1 MGIELARLQGAFAAY
16 QKQLGARTQ
25 SDLGAEI
32 HVQQST
38 VSNWLRGAR
47 SVPAEKVPELAKALG
62 CSTDYLFGLTDQPA
76 PDPNARGA
84 GEYTGLSPAAISA
97 LHDMETAPFIAD
109 YTKMALEGF
118 PLPDSTADV
127 KAALSR
133 LLCMDEMQQALASI
147 KPCKEA
153 RRAAAAA
160 SQDWE
165 QQEQRN
171 KAEFEADYLR
181 FRIID
186 AVTHCID
193 DLLKGE

>member
-16 QKQLGARTQ
+16 QKQLGVRTQ

-118 PLPDSTADV
+118 SMPDNAADV

-147 KPCKEA
+147 EPCKKA
-153 RRAAAAA
+153 RRAAAA

-165 QQEQRN
+165 QEEQRN
-171 KAEFEADYLR
+171 KAEIEAEYLR

-193 DLLKGE
+193 DLLKEE

>member
-16 QKQLGARTQ
+16 QKQLGVRTQ

-109 YTKMALEGF
+109 YTKIALEGF
-118 PLPDSTADV
+118 SMPDSAADV

-147 KPCKEA
+147 EPCKEA
-153 RRAAAAA
+153 RRVAAAL
-160 SQDWE
+160 QDWE

-171 KAEFEADYLR
+171 KAEFEAEYLR

-193 DLLKGE
+193 DLLKEE

>member
-25 SDLGAEI
+25 SNLGAEI

-97 LHDMETAPFIAD
+97 LHNMETAPFIAD

-118 PLPDSTADV
+118 SMPDSAADV
-127 KAALSR
+127 KTALSR

-147 KPCKEA
+147 EPCKEA
-153 RRAAAAA
+153 RRVAIA
-160 SQDWE
+160 SQGWE
-165 QQEQRN
+165 QQEQRS
-171 KAEFEADYLR
+171 KAEFEAAYLR

-186 AVTHCID
+186 VVTHCID
-193 DLLKGE
+193 DLLKEE

>member
-16 QKQLGARTQ
+16 QKQLGVRTQ

-118 PLPDSTADV
+118 SMPDSAAEV

-147 KPCKEA
+147 EPCKKA
-153 RRAAAAA
+153 RWVAAA

-171 KAEFEADYLR
+171 KAEFEAEYLR

>member
-1 MGIELARLQGAFAAY
+1 MGIELARLHGAFAAY

-118 PLPDSTADV
+118 PMPDSAADV

-147 KPCKEA
+147 EPCKEA
-153 RRAAAAA
+153 RRAAAA
-160 SQDWE
+160 SRDWE
-165 QQEQRN
+165 EQEQRN
-171 KAEFEADYLR
+171 KAEFEAEYLR

-186 AVTHCID
+186 AVTRCID
-193 DLLKGE
+193 DLLKEV

>member
-16 QKQLGARTQ
+16 QKQLGVRTQ

-84 GEYTGLSPAAISA
+84 GEYTGLSPVAISA

-118 PLPDSTADV
+118 SMPDSAADV

-147 KPCKEA
+147 EPCKAA
-153 RRAAAAA
+153 RRVAAA

-171 KAEFEADYLR
+171 KAEFEAEYLR

>member
-16 QKQLGARTQ
+16 QKQLGVRTQ

-47 SVPAEKVPELAKALG
+47 SVSAEKVPELAKALG

-97 LHDMETAPFIAD
+97 LHAMETAPFIAD

-118 PLPDSTADV
+118 PRLGSAADV
-127 KAALSR
+127 KTALSR
-133 LLCMDEMQQALASI
+133 LLCMDEMQRALASI
-147 KPCKEA
+147 EPCKEA
-153 RRAAAAA
+153 RRVAIA

-165 QQEQRN
+165 QQEQRS
-171 KAEFEADYLR
+171 KAEFEAEYLR

-193 DLLKGE
+193 DLLKEE

>member
-16 QKQLGARTQ
+16 QKQLGVRTQ

-84 GEYTGLSPAAISA
+84 GEYTGLSPAAIFA
-97 LHDMETAPFIAD
+97 LHAMETAPFIAD

-118 PLPDSTADV
+118 PRLGSAADV
-127 KAALSR
+127 KTALSR
-133 LLCMDEMQQALASI
+133 LLCMDEMQRALASI
-147 KPCKEA
+147 EPCKEA
-153 RRAAAAA
+153 RRVAIA

-165 QQEQRN
+165 QQEQRS
-171 KAEFEADYLR
+171 KAEFEAEYLR

-193 DLLKGE
+193 DLLKEE

>member
-16 QKQLGARTQ
+16 QKQLGVRTQ
-25 SDLGAEI
+25 SNLGAEI

-118 PLPDSTADV
+118 SMPDSAADV

-147 KPCKEA
+147 EPCKAA
-153 RRAAAAA
+153 RRVAAA

-171 KAEFEADYLR
+171 KAEFEAEYLR

>member
-118 PLPDSTADV
+118 SMLDSASDV

-153 RRAAAAA
+153 RRAAAA

-171 KAEFEADYLR
+171 KAEFEAAYLR

>member
-16 QKQLGARTQ
+16 QKQLGVRTQ

-76 PDPNARGA
+76 PNPNARGA

-118 PLPDSTADV
+118 SMPDSAADV
-127 KAALSR
+127 KVALSR
-133 LLCMDEMQQALASI
+133 LLCMDEMWQALASI
-147 KPCKEA
+147 EPYKEVQ
-153 RRAAAAA
+153 RAAAA

-165 QQEQRN
+165 QQEQRS
-171 KAEFEADYLR
+171 KAEFEAAYLR

-193 DLLKGE
+193 DLLKEA

>member
-1 MGIELARLQGAFAAY
+1 MGIELARLQKAFAAY
-16 QKQLGARTQ
+16 QKKLGARTQ
-25 SDLGAEI
+25 RDLGAEI

-62 CSTDYLFGLTDQPA
+62 CSTDYLFGLTEQPA

-97 LHDMETAPFIAD
+97 LHDMEAAPFIAD

-118 PLPDSTADV
+118 SRLGSEADA

-147 KPCKEA
+147 EPCKEA
-153 RRAAAAA
+153 RRVAAAL
-160 SQDWE
+160 SDWE
-165 QQEQRN
+165 QEEQRN
-171 KAEFEADYLR
+171 KSEIEAEYLR

-186 AVTHCID
+186 AVTRCMD
-193 DLLKGE
+193 RLLEEG

>member
-16 QKQLGARTQ
+16 QKQLGVRTQ

-109 YTKMALEGF
+109 YTKIALEGF
-118 PLPDSTADV
+118 SMPDSAADV

-147 KPCKEA
+147 EPCKEA
-153 RRAAAAA
+153 RRVAAA

-171 KAEFEADYLR
+171 KAEFEAEYLR

-193 DLLKGE
+193 DLLKEE

>member
-16 QKQLGARTQ
+16 QKQLGVRTQ

-118 PLPDSTADV
+118 SMPDSAADV
-127 KAALSR
+127 KRPSRGCCAWMKCSGRLHLLSHVKR
-133 LLCMDEMQQALASI
+133 PGGWPLPRRTGNSRSSGARPNLKQSICVSELLMQSHTVSTI
-147 KPCKEA
+147 
-153 RRAAAAA
+153 
-160 SQDWE
+160 
-165 QQEQRN
+165 
-171 KAEFEADYLR
+171 F
-181 FRIID
+181 
-186 AVTHCID
+186 
-193 DLLKGE
+193 

>member
-16 QKQLGARTQ
+16 QKQLGVRTQ

-76 PDPNARGA
+76 PDLNARGA

-118 PLPDSTADV
+118 SMPDSAADV

-147 KPCKEA
+147 EPCKAA
-153 RRAAAAA
+153 RRVAAA

-171 KAEFEADYLR
+171 KAEFEAEYLR

>member
-16 QKQLGARTQ
+16 QKQLGIRTQ

-147 KPCKEA
+147 EPCKEA
-153 RRAAAAA
+153 RRVAAA

-171 KAEFEADYLR
+171 KAEFEAEYLR

>member
-16 QKQLGARTQ
+16 QKQLGVRTQ
-25 SDLGAEI
+25 RDLGAEI

-118 PLPDSTADV
+118 SMPDSAADV
-127 KAALSR
+127 KTALSR
-133 LLCMDEMQQALASI
+133 LLCMDEMQRALASI
-147 KPCKEA
+147 APCKEA
-153 RRAAAAA
+153 RRVAIA

-165 QQEQRN
+165 QQEQRS
-171 KAEFEADYLR
+171 KAEFEAAYLR

-193 DLLKGE
+193 DLLKEE

>member
-1 MGIELARLQGAFAAY
+1 MGIELARLQGAFVAY

-118 PLPDSTADV
+118 SMPDSAVDV
-127 KAALSR
+127 KTVLSR
-133 LLCMDEMQQALASI
+133 LLCMDEMQRALASI
-147 KPCKEA
+147 EPCKEV
-153 RRAAAAA
+153 RRVAIA

-165 QQEQRN
+165 QQEQRS
-171 KAEFEADYLR
+171 KAEFEAEYLR

-193 DLLKGE
+193 DLLKEA

>member
-16 QKQLGARTQ
+16 QKQLGVRTQ

-38 VSNWLRGAR
+38 ISNWLRGAR

-84 GEYTGLSPAAISA
+84 GEYTGLSPAAISV

-118 PLPDSTADV
+118 SMTDSAADV
-127 KAALSR
+127 KVALSR

-147 KPCKEA
+147 EPCKEA
-153 RRAAAAA
+153 RRVVAA

-171 KAEFEADYLR
+171 KAEFEAEYLR

-193 DLLKGE
+193 DLLKEE

>member
-16 QKQLGARTQ
+16 QKQLGVRTQ

-118 PLPDSTADV
+118 SMPDSAADV

-147 KPCKEA
+147 EPYKEA
-153 RRAAAAA
+153 RRAAAA

-165 QQEQRN
+165 QEEQRN
-171 KAEFEADYLR
+171 KAEIEAEYLR

-193 DLLKGE
+193 DLLKEE

>member
-16 QKQLGARTQ
+16 QKQLGVRTQ

-97 LHDMETAPFIAD
+97 LHDMETARFIAD

-118 PLPDSTADV
+118 SMPDSAAEV

-147 KPCKEA
+147 EPCKKA
-153 RRAAAAA
+153 RRGAAAP
-160 SQDWE
+160 QDWE

-171 KAEFEADYLR
+171 KAEFEAEYLR

>member
-16 QKQLGARTQ
+16 QKQLGVRTQ

-118 PLPDSTADV
+118 SMPDSAADV

-147 KPCKEA
+147 EPCKAA
-153 RRAAAAA
+153 RRVAAA

-171 KAEFEADYLR
+171 KAEFEAEYLR

>member
-16 QKQLGARTQ
+16 QKQLGVRTQ

-118 PLPDSTADV
+118 SMPDSAADV

-147 KPCKEA
+147 EPCKKA
-153 RRAAAAA
+153 RRVAAA

-171 KAEFEADYLR
+171 KAEFEAEYLR